1 MKRLGTLVFVVM
13 LSVSSLAWAQPGGGR
28 GGFGGGPGGGT
39 GLLGLAQMEAVQKE
53 IEAVEDQVAAIRK
66 LAEDTRAARPEGQRP
81 DFRNMDEAARE
92 KAMAEARAQREKET
106 AATNAKLAEIL
117 LPPQIERLE
126 QISLQMRG
134 TAALADAAVAAKL
147 SLTADQKQKLEAA
160 MTANQEAMRQ
170 AFQGG
175 GRDQDREQ
183 MRTRF
188 QELRKNADEK
198 VLAVL
203 TTAQKADFEKMKG
216 PAFTMPEGAFGRAP
230 QGGQRGGDQG
240 GQRGGQRPQR
250 GGNR

>member
-1 MKRLGTLVFVVM
+1 
-13 LSVSSLAWAQPGGGR
+13 
-28 GGFGGGPGGGT
+28 
-39 GLLGLAQMEAVQKE
+39 
-53 IEAVEDQVAAIRK
+53 
-66 LAEDTRAARPEGQRP
+66 
-81 DFRNMDEAARE
+81 
-92 KAMAEARAQREKET
+92 
-106 AATNAKLAEIL
+106 
-117 LPPQIERLE
+117 
-126 QISLQMRG
+126 
-134 TAALADAAVAAKL
+134 
-147 SLTADQKQKLEAA
+147 
-160 MTANQEAMRQ
+160 
-170 AFQGG
+170 
-175 GRDQDREQ
+175 